1 MGWWHVHFQQAEL
14 ECLRPGSR
22 GRSGPGRKWKIFVPL
37 RDTASL
43 DSVGEI
49 GSRQDFLG
57 GAGWSLQMGSAGW
70 GRAIEEIRLQM
81 NFVLSWLL
89 QVKSEVGFFLPLFS
103 HTGLGSPGGP
113 SSPFQDGP
121 PPPSSGGD
129 YLRSRGHLGPTPAE
143 GAGEL
148 VSEPV
153 PQEG

>member
-103 HTGLGSPGGP
+103 HPGLGSPGGP